1 MARHP
6 SGLWPVQLAF
16 QQLVTFGT
24 RCVAFRSS
32 TRCDTESHRHPGRL
46 GLTVTVGLAIA
57 HAGGFTQPE
66 PDRFAEPEP
75 KPEPK
80 SFAKPVAHAHLRA
93 ADKLA

>member
-16 QQLVTFGT
+16 QQLVTLAT
-24 RCVAFRSS
+24 RCVAFRTC
-32 TRCDTESHRHPGRL
+32 TRCDTESHRQPGRL
-46 GLTVTVGLAIA
+46 AFAVTIGLAIA

>member
-6 SGLWPVQLAF
+6 SGLWPVQLAL

-46 GLTVTVGLAIA
+46 GLAVTVGLAIG